1 MKNIKYIFPFLLL
14 LVFSSAS
21 AQGSLENCWQNAEKL
36 YNEKQYFDAITEYKR
51 LLFFDAGGKYTQTA
65 MQKIAY
71 CYKGGAKYDDAVEYM
86 ARSLQLTLEKEEK
99 FRIRMEIIK
108 LNILRHSTAQA
119 MHELDE
125 LGKEAGAVYG
135 DSVNY
140 WKAWAYIFEGR
151 WDKASY
157 SLSRIGSDTPG
168 YAAQLKKTADSADN
182 RKYSVFFAKL
192 ISYILPGTGQFY
204 TGHYLSGF
212 MSLAW
217 TSLLAYLSVR
227 SFSADRIFDGA
238 ITTGLFFRFHRGNVQ
253 NADEFAEDR
262 NIIIDNDT
270 IKYLQNNFKGPKP

>member
-1 MKNIKYIFPFLLL
+1 MKNIKYMFVFFLLL
-14 LVFSSAS
+14 IPRSVS
-21 AQGSLENCWQNAEKL
+21 AQGTLEDCRQHAEKL
-36 YNEKQYFDAITEYKR
+36 YSGKQYFDAITEYKR
-51 LLFFDAGGKYTQTA
+51 LLFFDTDGKYTKTA
-65 MQKIAY
+65 MLKIAY

-86 ARSLQLTLEKEEK
+86 ARSLQLIRERPEKISI
-99 FRIRMEIIK
+99 RIEIIK

-119 MHELDE
+119 IHELDE
-125 LGKEAGAVYG
+125 LGREAGAAYS

-151 WDKASY
+151 WDKASN
-157 SLSRIGSDTPG
+157 SLSRIGTDSSG

-227 SFSADRIFDGA
+227 SFSAERIFDGA

-253 NADEFAEDR
+253 NAAEFAEDR